1 MAGSATTE
9 LRVKVGVTGDKNLT
23 RLSRSLSNL
32 GRDTA
37 KANFNFKRFTAVLKE
52 KEQRAVKSVNTTRQF
67 SAAWRELAN
76 SVRIGSNEFKI
87 ATAEAARLDA
97 QLAKTQAR
105 RGGFGNMA
113 RGIGAVAGSAV
124 FGGPEGAIGAT
135 LGLMGGPGGALVGG
149 AIGAQVGMVRKAAG
163 GIAENVAQFRG
174 YQIALAGISDSQEDF
189 NKSMKG
195 MTEISKQFLI
205 PQKDAIRQFTR
216 LKASITGAGF
226 STEETIKVFK
236 GMSAAILA
244 TGGSTHDLNS
254 ALVAAAQVFSK
265 GKVSAE
271 ELRQQIGERL
281 PGAFTIFADAM
292 GITTKELDKML
303 ERGEV
308 DLTNF
313 VKFSESIFERYSQI
327 ADQLADSPEKA
338 GQRLTLALSMA
349 EIKFGG
355 FFQVVG
361 AGFQDWA
368 TDLVNWSL
376 DNEEKLKR
384 NIAEFAVWAEDV
396 VYIMKEVA
404 KTIFNV
410 LKPVFEWMG
419 RTLNALTDQIKEDI
433 LEGQYKEMM
442 RSQPGYNKWKD
453 RPLLDLRKEALGNVD
468 ARGIPEGSK
477 RSTEFKAEYRKLL
490 MDRLGI
496 AENEAAEIAVL
507 YEDRVNKK
515 LEELFSLPNLQFGTA
530 KGDGSKNKGGGSED
544 GKTAFDGLK
553 EGIKSFGSTAQ
564 DVYTQIKTATENA
577 FKKMEDALVNFVM
590 TGKMNFKDF
599 ARSVIADLTRIA
611 VRQAMLNTMS
621 GIPFLKN
628 LLPSA
633 KGNVFAQNGIVPF
646 AKGGIVNS
654 PYIFPFKN
662 GTGIMGEA
670 GPEAIMPLR
679 RGTGGRLG
687 VEASGAGVGNIVV
700 NVDASGSSVEGDS
713 GQAEELGSILGAAIQ
728 AEIVNQ
734 QRPGGLLA

>member
-1 MAGSATTE
+1 MAQAVTD
-9 LRVKVGVTGDKNLT
+9 LKVLVKVAGQQGLKSLARELDGVGKNV
-23 RLSRSLSNL
+23 
-32 GRDTA
+32 A
-37 KANFNFKRFTAVLKE
+37 KANFNFDRFTKVLKA
-52 KEQRAVKSVNTTRQF
+52 KERQQTKNINNTRAFANS
-67 SAAWRELAN
+67 WRELAN
-76 SVRIGSNEFKI
+76 SVKLGSREFNI
-87 ATAEAARLDA
+87 ATRNAARLER

-105 RGGFGNMA
+105 RGGFGKAA
-113 RGIGAVAGSAV
+113 RGLGAVAGSAV

-226 STEETIKVFK
+226 TTEETIKVFK

-281 PGAFTIFADAM
+281 PGAFTIFADSM

-313 VKFSESIFERYSQI
+313 VTFSESIFKRYSEI
-327 ADQLADSPEKA
+327 ADQLGDSPERA

-361 AGFQDWA
+361 AGFQDWS
-368 TDLVNWSL
+368 TDLVNWAN
-376 DNEEKLKR
+376 DNEEKLKK
-384 NIAEFAVWAEDV
+384 NIAQFALWAEDV
-396 VYIMKEVA
+396 VFIFKEVG
-404 KTIFNV
+404 KTIVDMFGPIF
-410 LKPVFEWMG
+410 KWIG
-419 RTLNALTDQIKEDI
+419 QQIRNITAELRIDV
-433 LEGQYKEMM
+433 LEGQYKEFT
-442 RSQPGYNKWKD
+442 RKQPGYNRWKGTGMSD
-453 RPLLDLRKEALGNVD
+453 IRGEAHAITKTLP
-468 ARGIPEGSK
+468 IPEGSDYVK
-477 RSTEFKAEYRKLL
+477 EFNKQYAKMLMEAMGRSETEVAKF
-490 MDRLGI
+490 
-496 AENEAAEIAVL
+496 AADYDE
-507 YEDRVNKK
+507 RVNKK
-515 LEELFSLPNLQFGTA
+515 LEEIFRLPDLKFGTA
-530 KGDGSKNKGGGSED
+530 KGSGSNSGSED

-553 EGIKSFGSTAQ
+553 EGIRSFGSTAQ
-564 DVYTQIKTATENA
+564 DVYTQIKKATENA
-577 FKKMEDALVNFVM
+577 FQKMEDALFNFVT
-590 TGKMNFKDF
+590 TGKMNFSEF
-599 ARSVIADLTRIA
+599 ARSIIDDLTRIA
-611 VRQAMLNTMS
+611 IRQAMLS
-621 GIPFLKN
+621 VLSPIPFFGNLLKN
-628 LLPSA
+628 E
-633 KGNVFAQNGIVPF
+633 KGNIYGKNGIVPF
-646 AKGGIVNS
+646 AKGGIVDR
-654 PYIFPFKN
+654 PTIFPFSK
-662 GTGIMGEA
+662 GIGLMGEA
-670 GPEAIMPLR
+670 GEEAIMPLR
-679 RGTGGRLG
+679 RGPGGRLG
-687 VEASGAGVGNIVV
+687 VEASGASVGNIVV
-700 NVDASGSSVEGDS
+700 NVDASGSSVEGDA
-713 GQAEELGSILGAAIQ
+713 GQSEELGLMLGAAVQ

-734 QRPGGLLA
+734 QRPGGLLAGTR